1 MQTQPVFTT
10 VSEKDFNRF
19 KKAVADGKF
28 PSNNYFGAIVFGN
41 ARIELC
47 IDGEET
53 EEVHNYICC
62 NVYLA
67 NHGNGNYGRLD
78 DVHKTPYD
86 LVDDICKSDS
96 IKLSNGEIASMDLA
110 GFTRLAI
117 ALVKARNDAKRRNK
131 LPIFKHAPL
140 PYWKDAFQTRILPI
154 YLDQEGNED
163 NGGEWGVPVK
173 KN

>member
-10 VSEKDFNRF
+10 VSEKEFKRY

-28 PSNNYFGAIVFGN
+28 PSNNFFGAIVFGN

-47 IDGEET
+47 IDGEDT
-53 EEVHNYICC
+53 NYICC

-67 NHGNGNYGRLD
+67 NHGDGSYGRLD

-96 IKLSNGEIASMDLA
+96 VKLSNGEIADMDLA
-110 GFTRLAI
+110 GFARLAI
-117 ALVKARNDAKRRNK
+117 ALVKARNDSKRRNK

-163 NGGEWGVPVK
+163 NGGEWGVPEK
-173 KN
+173 KNN

>member
-10 VSEKDFNRF
+10 VSEKDFTRY

-28 PSNNYFGAIVFGN
+28 PSNNFFGAIVFGN

-53 EEVHNYICC
+53 NYICC

-67 NHGNGNYGRLD
+67 NHGNGSYGRLE

-96 IKLSNGEIASMDLA
+96 IKLSNGEIADMDLA
-110 GFTRLAI
+110 GFARLVI
-117 ALVKARNDAKRRNK
+117 ALVKARNDTKRRNK
-131 LPIFKHAPL
+131 LPIFKHAPM
-140 PYWKDAFQTRILPI
+140 PYWKDAFKARILPI
-154 YLDQEGNED
+154 YLDQEGNEYHS
-163 NGGEWGVPVK
+163 GEWGDPAK
-173 KN
+173 KNS

>member
-10 VSEKDFNRF
+10 VSEKDFIRY
-19 KKAVADGKF
+19 KKAVAGGNF
-28 PSNNYFGAIVFGN
+28 PSNNYFGAIVFGD
-41 ARIELC
+41 ARIELI
-47 IDGEET
+47 IDGEDT
-53 EEVHNYICC
+53 NYICC

-67 NHGNGNYGRLD
+67 NHGDGSYGRLE

-96 IKLSNGEIASMDLA
+96 VKLSNGEIANMDLA
-110 GFTRLAI
+110 GFARLAI
-117 ALVKARNDAKRRNK
+117 ALVKARNDTKRRNK
-131 LPIFKHAPL
+131 LPIFRHAPL

-163 NGGEWGVPVK
+163 NGGEWGVPEK

>member
-10 VSEKDFNRF
+10 VSESEFKRY

-28 PSNNYFGAIVFGN
+28 PQNNFFGAIVFGN

-53 EEVHNYICC
+53 NYICC

-67 NHGNGNYGRLD
+67 NHGNGSYGRLE

-96 IKLSNGEIASMDLA
+96 IKLSNGEIADMDLT
-110 GFTRLAI
+110 GFARLVI
-117 ALVKARNDAKRRNK
+117 ALVKARNDTKRRNK

-140 PYWKDAFQTRILPI
+140 PYWKDAFKTRILPI

-163 NGGEWGVPVK
+163 NGGEWGVPAK
-173 KN
+173 KNS